1 MDASKAKQKR
11 KSYTIKDKLAVIAE
25 HEEGVSGSGFH
36 ALGIKHDVAPGTL
49 RGWWNDRQKL
59 HEASKDR
66 QVATRTARR
75 LGGGGRGPEH
85 GEMEER
91 LHAWI
96 LDRNAKGLRV
106 KDSYIRLQAQN
117 IYRKLHG
124 PDAPKFDSSTG
135 WLARFKKRKQL
146 VSRQQTTTRTLP
158 TDAAETCQDF
168 IQRVQQLIATHN
180 IQPRNIINMDQVPR
194 YFETNL
200 RPRLRREARV
210 KFYCGRAEQV
220 TTGSQLPSLS
230 PRTVRCSLRTF
241 SFRS

>member
-66 QVATRTARR
+66 QISTRTARR
-75 LGGGGRGPEH
+75 LGGGGRGPEY
-85 GEMEER
+85 GEIEER

-146 VSRQQTTTRTLP
+146 VSRRQTTTRTLP
-158 TDAAETCQDF
+158 TDDAETCQDF

-220 TTGSQLPSLS
+220 ISGSQLPSLS
-230 PRTVRCSLRTF
+230 PRTVRCSLHTF
-241 SFRS
+241 CFRS